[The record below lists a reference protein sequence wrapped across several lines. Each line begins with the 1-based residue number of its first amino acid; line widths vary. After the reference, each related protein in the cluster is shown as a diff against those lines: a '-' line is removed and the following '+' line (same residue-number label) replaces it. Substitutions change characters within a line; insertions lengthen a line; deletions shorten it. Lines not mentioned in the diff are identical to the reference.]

1 MIIISYPEHIKYL
14 LFVMILLHCNLKHH
28 VLGFSLACFPAL
40 LFLNMHML
48 AQFDMMHCLQGVLNL
63 LNWGWLCLLI
73 CLAGRGMHILY
84 KDVQSCQDEDVHV
97 LWSILI
103 DSHRHPAVL
112 KLKL

>member
-1 MIIISYPEHIKYL
+1 
-14 LFVMILLHCNLKHH
+14 
-28 VLGFSLACFPAL
+28 
-40 LFLNMHML
+40 
-48 AQFDMMHCLQGVLNL
+48 
-63 LNWGWLCLLI
+63 
-73 CLAGRGMHILY
+73 LAGRGMHILY